1 MTEDVGKLGPH
12 SYKGVFYTKEKTH
25 SNGHLRLRSK
35 VTKDTNDPKG

>member
-1 MTEDVGKLGPH
+1 MTEDVGKLRLD
-12 SYKGVFYTKEKTH
+12 SYTGVFHTKEKTH